1 MGWKPSDMRL
11 VRLYSN
17 KPDIFPPIEFHPGIS
32 AVVAEIKRPENM
44 GKTVHNLGKSTVAR
58 LVDFCLLKGR
68 HPSFFL
74 FAHEALFDGFIF
86 FLEIQ
91 KDDGRFLTIARS
103 LKSRKPVSIL
113 ASGVDVNDA
122 TEVDS
127 GHWSHPDLGIAPAK
141 RLLDGLLGFSV
152 IAPYDYR
159 DIMGYVLREQDDYGD
174 VFHLRKFRG
183 KHREWKPFLAQLLG
197 LDAQL
202 TTNFYAEVDEVD
214 RLEGEIL
221 RQRAE
226 IGMAG
231 EADVIRIEGIITIR
245 RRDVDELSAVLQHFD
260 FARADSDA
268 NRELVSEVEEQI
280 ATGNEKKYRLS
291 QLLVHLDES
300 LREDAILFSS
310 DQTATLFAEIGV
322 AFKGQL
328 KKNLEQLVAFNRAIS
343 EERRGYLL
351 EERAEVTAS
360 LERIDPVLTE
370 LQAQRAQLFEFLEGS
385 DTIAKYKEISTRVIE
400 LRSDITALE
409 RQRDTHTRIVRLK
422 QEQRQVQD
430 RKNQLQTAIE
440 VDLQAQVDDSG
451 SRYREIQRYFDE
463 IVHAVL
469 DEHALLTVTPSSSG
483 SLDFLADF
491 VSDSGARTSAA
502 RGFTFKKLLCIAFDL
517 AVLRSYGDQ
526 SFPRFAFHDGVFE
539 SLETRAKHRLLEVL
553 RKYAAMGLQPVITTL
568 DSDLPEPIDSD
579 LTALSSNEIVRRLSD
594 EGDSGRLFQME
605 SF

>member
-1 MGWKPSDMRL
+1 MRL